1 MADNDIEIR
10 VVVDGEG
17 AIRVFDKLG
26 EEVDSLGSGVNDAS
40 GAFTRAQ
47 TNLLA
52 LNAAADLVGKGFSL
66 LQSAVRGISTAL
78 TTLEGTAQLDAMRQ
92 GFKNLQ
98 DAAGYTADV
107 SLQKLRTA
115 TRGLVSDVEL
125 MKAANLALTLGVD
138 DGTDS
143 FDQLAAA
150 GTKIGRSLGLT
161 ATKAVESL
169 TLGIGRQSTQVLDN
183 LGVIVKAEAAY
194 LKYAE
199 AHGIVGRELTQEEKR
214 MAFVTTAIE
223 AINKKAAT
231 LEDTQLTAAE
241 ATVKLTTQMKNAT
254 DQFWLGV
261 SSSGNL
267 TEALGGV
274 AKSVSDGRVEFK
286 ELGQTLGDLI
296 AVAANLTAGF
306 WEMIPSLEAARDQGA
321 NLAIVLKTIGGAISG
336 DIFDQPIIAAATFSE
351 KLEALNELLASGTPS
366 AIDDSKAAWNSL
378 RETIDES
385 WILQMKYSDEMN
397 TLWGKIT
404 EADNAARE
412 LAKGISIT
420 GDSSVTAEQRLV
432 KLNKAIDDLKNGE
445 GDSGSGGAIAA
456 FAKDQ
461 QAWLNTIYDTN
472 KRIDAELKRGI
483 EQVTASYG
491 NHSKLSDAASKDI
504 RALAEEYLNA
514 GGSAEVFDSTLDA
527 VVEGLKEQERA
538 SADLIREQKAHAE
551 ATEKAKQEVD
561 DYADSVVGVANE
573 IDTSLIPTLTELSG
587 NFDAQGV
594 CIEENKGLLDE
605 LAQAYSDA
613 GDSAEEFQD
622 KAKKADGGDGGES
635 TSFLDDLFGDMFG
648 DKPILGILN
657 GIRDIIEA
665 DRADREA
672 LLGEMGSE
680 LGAQAGS
687 ELGKATGIPGLDQVG
702 EFVGD
707 ILGESIGKTIGHA
720 FFGEHFETTARK
732 DFEKAI
738 KEMLGDFYL
747 IIGNSN
753 VNIGEVFAAGT
764 DATESWKELAAV
776 IQGSVEETEFMTSAY
791 DGFWENIRTDTAQGI
806 ATFEG
811 FLAAGGAFSV
821 MFEELGLTA
830 EQFGTIL
837 AKNVGGE
844 LNNLQIMLQGL
855 GITQEQ
861 FAEALEQGY
870 LNGTIQARDFVNG
883 LEQTKDL
890 FEKGIPGAIDAYD
903 EAMKNLVKGG
913 LLDGRHAMDAFQD
926 IAVEAAEAGIT
937 NFEELRQKLIESGW
951 EVETVEK
958 FFSGLAAAGITDM
971 TQLAN
976 VSVEQTGRIVTAL
989 EDVEFPFLDEA
1000 DDKLDGIKQKL
1011 DAIEEE
1017 KYIDIYVRYHE
1028 QDKPEEL
1035 GL

>member
-52 LNAAADLVGKGFSL
+52 LNAAADLVGKGFHL
-66 LQSAVRGISTAL
+66 LQSAVRGISTVL

-214 MAFVTTAIE
+214 IAFVTTAIE

-261 SSSGNL
+261 SSSNDL

-286 ELGQTLGDLI
+286 ELGQTIGDLI

-306 WEMIPSLEAARDQGA
+306 WNMIPSLEDARDQGA

-420 GDSSVTAEQRLV
+420 GDSSATAEERLV

-483 EQVTASYG
+483 ERVTASYG
-491 NHSKLSDAASKDI
+491 NHSKLSEAASKDI
-504 RALAEEYLNA
+504 RALAEEYLKA
-514 GGSAEVFDSTLDA
+514 GGSAEVFDATLDA

-538 SADLIREQKAHAE
+538 SADLMGSSFSG
-551 ATEKAKQEVD
+551 D
-561 DYADSVVGVANE
+561 
-573 IDTSLIPTLTELSG
+573 LSG
-587 NFDAQGV
+587 G
-594 CIEENKGLLDE
+594 
-605 LAQAYSDA
+605 
-613 GDSAEEFQD
+613 
-622 KAKKADGGDGGES
+622 
-635 TSFLDDLFGDMFG
+635 
-648 DKPILGILN
+648 KPILDRLN
-657 GIRDIIEA
+657 AVRDIIEA

-672 LLGEMGSE
+672 LLGDLGSEIGAQMGSE
-680 LGAQAGS
+680 A
-687 ELGKATGIPGLDQVG
+687 GKATGIPGLDQVG

-707 ILGESIGKTIGHA
+707 ILGGSLGEAIGHA

-747 IIGNSN
+747 IIGNSK
-753 VNIGEVFAAGT
+753 VNLGEVFAASS

-791 DGFWENIRTDTAQGI
+791 TGFFENVRTDTEQGI

-821 MFEELGLTA
+821 MFEEMGLTA
-830 EQFGTIL
+830 DQFGTIL

-861 FAEALEQGY
+861 FAEALEQGF
-870 LNGTIQARDFVNG
+870 LNGTIKARDFVNG

-890 FEKGIPGAIDAYD
+890 FEKGIPGAIGNYD

-971 TQLAN
+971 KQLAN